1 MDHVVVLVLVVVVD
15 KVVEVVVTSRASVVI
30 PLDILSVILAAQ
42 LERGLPGLGD
52 LLAGHV

>member
-30 PLDILSVILAAQ
+30 PLDILPVILAAQ